1 MESELECQTESR
13 VEFKIREETGMQPVS
28 RREFLRTASS
38 TAALGAMLSTGA
50 RILHANPLGM
60 PIGCQTWPV
69 RDSIAKD
76 FPATLKQL
84 SAAGFQTIELC
95 SPVGY
100 ADSGFAGLA
109 KYKGSELRRI
119 IHDAGLTCISSHF
132 SMDELRKNQDD
143 RISWAKDVG
152 LTQMLVPS
160 LDGPKHPTLD
170 DVKRAADE
178 YNRMGERA
186 ASAGI
191 VQGLHNE
198 DFELTKVDGKR
209 TYDLLFQL
217 LDPKFVKFQFQVST
231 ISDGYD
237 AAEYFTKYPGRFIS
251 MHAQGW
257 SATTRKI
264 VPVGQG
270 TLDWNKIFTA
280 AKTGGIQ
287 NYFVEMDLP
296 LMKASI
302 PYLRHLQVA

>member
-1 MESELECQTESR
+1 M
-13 VEFKIREETGMQPVS
+13 S
-28 RREFLRTASS
+28 RRKFIRTTSS
-38 TAALGAMLSTGA
+38 SAVITALLS
-50 RILHANPLGM
+50 ANVRTLFADPLGM
-60 PIGCQTWPV
+60 PIGCETWPV
-69 RDSIAKD
+69 RDMIAKD
-76 FPATLKQL
+76 FRGALKQL
-84 SAAGFQTIELC
+84 RAAGFQTIELC

-119 IHDAGLTCISSHF
+119 IQDEGLTCTSSHF
-132 SMDELRKNQDD
+132 SIDELRKNQDD
-143 RISWAKDVG
+143 RIAWAKDLGVK
-152 LTQMLVPS
+152 QMVVPS
-160 LDGPKHPTLD
+160 LDGPKQPTLD

-178 YNRMGERA
+178 YNKMGERA

-217 LDPKFVKFQFQVST
+217 LDPKSVKFQFQVST

-251 MHAQGW
+251 MHVQGW
-257 SATTRKI
+257 SAKTRKI

-296 LMKASI
+296 LMKASVS
-302 PYLRHLQVA
+302 YLRHLQVP